1 MSHLRSWG
9 REFCH
14 TFKRYGSKKKKKK
27 KKRYVWLGC
36 RMSKQDNNEGI

>member
-14 TFKRYGSKKKKKK
+14 TFKRYGSKKKKKE
-27 KKRYVWLGC
+27 VFMAWLPH
-36 RMSKQDNNEGI
+36 E

>member
-14 TFKRYGSKKKKKK
+14 TFKRYGSKKKKE
-27 KKRYVWLGC
+27 KKRYVWFGC